1 MMPVRRCQTAQKF
14 KKTPEGMFEPTYP
27 SDPQGVEMTLF
38 QIDPTKLRA
47 PDVTVEDFFQALSR
61 IRPSV
66 SQSDL
71 ERQVEFT
78 NNFGQ
83 DG

>member
-1 MMPVRRCQTAQKF
+1 MY
-14 KKTPEGMFEPTYP
+14 EPTFP
-27 SDPQGVEMTLF
+27 SDPNGVEMTLY
-38 QIDPTKLRA
+38 QIEGSKLRA
-47 PDVTVEDFFQALSR
+47 PNVTIDDFFQALAR
-61 IRPSV
+61 IKPSV
-66 SQSDL
+66 SPSDL